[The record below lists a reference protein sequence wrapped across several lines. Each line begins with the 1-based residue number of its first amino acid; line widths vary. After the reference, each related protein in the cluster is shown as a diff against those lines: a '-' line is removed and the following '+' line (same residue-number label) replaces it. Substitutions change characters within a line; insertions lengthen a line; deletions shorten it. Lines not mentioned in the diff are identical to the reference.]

1 MKRGEIW
8 LINLDPTVGAEI
20 AKRRPA
26 LIVNEDGIGKLP
38 LRIVAPIT
46 NWKPHYRIV
55 PWMVELP
62 GDERTGLDKH
72 SSTDCF
78 QVRSISTKRMISKI
92 GQATESQMESV
103 EKALTTVLGS
113 SSRPN

>member
-20 AKRRPA
+20 AKKRPA

-46 NWKPHYRIV
+46 NWKPHYRVV
-55 PWMVELP
+55 PWMVYLP
-62 GDERTGLDKH
+62 SDEQTHLDKD
-72 SSTDCF
+72 SSADCF
-78 QVRSISTKRMISKI
+78 QARSISEKRMIQKI
-92 GQATESQMESV
+92 GEATEEQMARAERGLEVVFGLS
-103 EKALTTVLGS
+103 E
-113 SSRPN
+113 